1 VPSRP
6 STDNIENIQNNFI
19 GGGGSNSEYMKET
32 AHKVVE
38 LQRTVMK
45 LRSKL
50 KQKESVEEDSVKLLD
65 EMQDWKAKYIES
77 QRKVANQNDK
87 IMDL

>member
-1 VPSRP
+1 
-6 STDNIENIQNNFI
+6 
-19 GGGGSNSEYMKET
+19 MKET

-87 IMDL
+87 IMDLQA

>member
-1 VPSRP
+1 
-6 STDNIENIQNNFI
+6 
-19 GGGGSNSEYMKET
+19 MKET